1 MSPYL
6 KINANNKVVG
16 MIDIRE
22 IEFFIFKKGTD
33 NDKNFIQFNFKS
45 GESLTVKY
53 EEESSLQ
60 NVIKSFESFKSFNAE
75 LSKNVLPI

>member
-6 KINANNKVVG
+6 KINANNIVVG

-22 IEFFIFKKGTD
+22 VEFFIFKKGTD

-60 NVIKSFESFKSFNAE
+60 NVIKSFESFNAE